1 MIKFVD
7 TGSRIPIKSWC
18 ANLEAPAFAQ
28 ATNMAKHPKTVSH
41 VALMPD
47 AHSGYGLPVG
57 GVIACDNAVI
67 PYAVGVDIGCGMV
80 AFNTKIEGAPSEET
94 LKKIMG
100 FMRERVPM
108 GEGHAHEKRQEW
120 DGFDLFFNQFIN
132 VGKKFPPWCDEHG
145 SALDQKNLGTLGG
158 GNHFCEIQLG
168 SDGNVWLMIHSGS
181 RNMGQ
186 RICKHYN
193 DLALKMC
200 DKWSVDLPSRDS
212 AFLLADEPEGIAYIR
227 DMNFALEYAKESRRR
242 MMIAF
247 IESFLD
253 AIFGDA
259 SYEDDIYKSFNAI
272 DIHHNY
278 ASLENHFGRN
288 LWIHRKGATSA
299 RVGQIGVIPGSMG
312 TSSYIVAGLGN
323 PDSFMSCSHGA
334 GRAMSRTEA
343 CETLKVEDCDKAM
356 EGVIYGRWGNVRARG
371 KKDKLAGKLDLSEAP
386 QAYKDIDAVMDAQR
400 DLVEVRVKLKPLAVM
415 KG

>member
-1 MIKFVD
+1 MFKFID
-7 TGSRIPIKSWC
+7 AGRLPIKSWC
-18 ANLEAPAFAQ
+18 ESPETPAIAQ
-28 ATNMAKHPKTVSH
+28 ATNMANHPKTFSH

-67 PYAVGVDIGCGMV
+67 PYAVGVDIGCGMT
-80 AFNTKIEGAPSEET
+80 AFNTKIEGVPSEET

-120 DGFDLFFNQFIN
+120 SGFRAFEENGYLLEAL
-132 VGKKFPPWCDEHG
+132 PPWYDEHG
-145 SALDQKNLGTLGG
+145 SALDHRNLGTLGG
-158 GNHFCEIQLG
+158 GNHFCELQIG
-168 SDGNVWLMIHSGS
+168 DDGNIWLMIHSGS

-186 RICKHYN
+186 RICRYYN

-200 DKWSVDLPSRDS
+200 DKWSVALPSRDS
-212 AFLLADEPEGIAYIR
+212 AFLLADEPEGLAYIR
-227 DMNFALEYAKESRRR
+227 DMNFALEYAKENRRR

-253 AIFGDA
+253 AIFGDTA
-259 SYEDDIYKSFNAI
+259 SDKNDHANTEQAI

-299 RVGQIGVIPGSMG
+299 RVAQVGIIPGSMG
-312 TSSYIVAGLGN
+312 TSSYIVEGLGN

-334 GRAMSRTEA
+334 GRAMSRTAA

-356 EGVIYGRWGNVRARG
+356 EGVIYGRWGTVRARG
-371 KKDKLAGKLDLSEAP
+371 KKDKLVGKLDLSEAP
-386 QAYKDIDAVMDAQR
+386 QAYKNIDVVMNAQI
-400 DLVEVRVKLKPLAVM
+400 DLVKPLVKLKPLAVM

>member
-1 MIKFVD
+1 MIKFVNGD
-7 TGSRIPIKSWC
+7 NRIPIKSWC
-18 ANLEAPAFAQ
+18 ENIEAPALGQ
-28 ATNMAKHPKTVSH
+28 AVNMANHPKTFKH

-67 PYAVGVDIGCGMV
+67 PYAVGVDIGCGMST
-80 AFNTKIEGAPSEET
+80 FNTHIEGAPSEET

-108 GEGHAHEKRQEW
+108 GEGHAHKDSQDW
-120 DGFDLFFNQFIN
+120 IGFDNFF
-132 VGKKFPPWCDEHG
+132 VPPFRQWCDDHG
-145 SALDQKNLGTLGG
+145 MALDRRNLGTLGG
-158 GNHFCEIQLG
+158 GNHFCEVQLG
-168 SDGNVWLMIHSGS
+168 SDGNIWLMIHSGS

-186 RICKHYN
+186 RICRYYN

-200 DKWSVDLPSRDS
+200 DKWSTPLPSRDS
-212 AFLLADEPEGIAYIR
+212 AFLLADEPEGLAYIV

-259 SYEDDIYKSFNAI
+259 SYDDSVYHTDNII

-288 LWIHRKGATSA
+288 LWVHRKGATSA
-299 RVGQIGVIPGSMG
+299 RVGQIGIIPGSMG

-323 PDSFMSCSHGA
+323 PESFNSCSHGA

-356 EGVIYGRWGNVRARG
+356 EGVIYGRWGTVRARG
-371 KKDKLAGKLDLSEAP
+371 KKDKLAGKTDLGEAP
-386 QAYKDIDAVMDAQR
+386 QAYKDIDAVMAAQD
-400 DLVEVRVKLKPLAVM
+400 DLVKVLVKLKPLAVM

>member
-1 MIKFVD
+1 MIKFVNSD
-7 TGSRIPIKSWC
+7 NRIPIKSWC
-18 ANLEAPAFAQ
+18 VNPEAPALAQ
-28 ATNMAKHPKTVSH
+28 AANMANHPKTVKH

-67 PYAVGVDIGCGMV
+67 PYAVGVDIGCGMA
-80 AFNTKIEGAPSEET
+80 AFNTRIEGAPKEET

-108 GEGHAHEKRQEW
+108 GEGHSHKDRQNW
-120 DGFDLFFNQFIN
+120 AGLDNFFVPPFR
-132 VGKKFPPWCDEHG
+132 PWCDDHG
-145 SALDQKNLGTLGG
+145 MALDRRNLGTLGG
-158 GNHFCEIQLG
+158 GNHFCEVQLG
-168 SDGNVWLMIHSGS
+168 SDGNIWLMIHSGS

-186 RICKHYN
+186 RICRYYN

-200 DKWSVDLPSRDS
+200 DKWSTPLPSRDS
-212 AFLLADEPEGIAYIR
+212 AFLLADEPEGLAYIV

-259 SYEDDIYKSFNAI
+259 SYDDSVYHTDNII

-288 LWIHRKGATSA
+288 LWVHRKGATSA
-299 RVGQIGVIPGSMG
+299 RVNQVGIIPGSMG
-312 TSSYIVAGLGN
+312 TSSYIVEGLGN
-323 PDSFMSCSHGA
+323 PESFMSCSHGA
-334 GRAMSRTEA
+334 GRAMSRTAA

-356 EGVIYGRWGNVRARG
+356 EGVVYGRWGTVRARG
-371 KKDKLAGKLDLSEAP
+371 KKDKLVGKLDLSEAP

>member
-1 MIKFVD
+1 MIKFVNSD
-7 TGSRIPIKSWC
+7 NRIPIKSWC
-18 ANLEAPAFAQ
+18 ENLEAPALAQ
-28 ATNMAKHPKTVSH
+28 AVNMANHPKTLKH

-67 PYAVGVDIGCGMV
+67 PYAVGVDIGCGMA
-80 AFNTKIEGAPSEET
+80 AFNTHIEGAPSEET

-100 FMRERVPM
+100 FMRDRVPM
-108 GEGHAHEKRQEW
+108 GEGHAHKDCQDW
-120 DGFDLFFNQFIN
+120 IGFDNFFMPPFR
-132 VGKKFPPWCDEHG
+132 PWCDDHG
-145 SALDQKNLGTLGG
+145 MALDKRNLGTLGG
-158 GNHFCEIQLG
+158 GNHFCEVQLG
-168 SDGNVWLMIHSGS
+168 NDGDIWLMIHSGS

-186 RICKHYN
+186 RICRYYN

-200 DKWSVDLPSRDS
+200 DKWSTPLPSRDS
-212 AFLLADEPEGIAYIR
+212 AFLLADEPEGLAYIV

-259 SYEDDIYKSFNAI
+259 SYDDSVYHTDNII

-288 LWIHRKGATSA
+288 LWVHRKGATSA
-299 RVGQIGVIPGSMG
+299 RVNQVGIIPGSMG
-312 TSSYIVAGLGN
+312 TSSYIVEGLGN
-323 PDSFMSCSHGA
+323 PESFMSCSHGA
-334 GRAMSRTEA
+334 GRAMSRTAA

-356 EGVIYGRWGNVRARG
+356 EGVVYGRWGTVRARG
-371 KKDKLAGKLDLSEAP
+371 KKDKLVGKLDLSEAP